1 MKVSIVEDDV
11 LLRQNLKL
19 LLGGETGISVV
30 SVYSTAEEALAGI
43 KRSRPEI
50 LLTDIGLPG
59 MSGIELIRELKD
71 QMPGLEIMAH
81 TVFDDRETVFS
92 AIKAGASGYILK
104 GSTPRELVDALHTLA
119 MGGSPMSPKIAR
131 KVIREFQ
138 DERIDEQYLL
148 SHRET
153 EIVKEVENGLSYKDI
168 AVKLSISPHT
178 VHTHIKNIYEKLHA
192 KDRQGALITA
202 RKKGCLLYT
211 SPSPRDTR

>member
-19 LLGGETGISVV
+19 LLSGERGISVV
-30 SVYSTAEEALAGI
+30 SVYGSAEEALSGI
-43 KRSRPEI
+43 KRTRPEI
-50 LLTDIGLPG
+50 LLADIGLPG
-59 MSGIELIRELKD
+59 MSGIELIRELKE

-92 AIKAGASGYILK
+92 AIKAGASGYLLK
-104 GSTPRELVDALHTLA
+104 GSTPRELIDALHTLVK
-119 MGGSPMSPKIAR
+119 GGSPMSPKIAR

-138 DERIDEQYLL
+138 DEGIDEQYFL

-153 EIVKEVENGLSYKDI
+153 EIVKEIENGLSYKDI
-168 AVKLSISPHT
+168 AVKLAISPHT

-192 KDRQGALITA
+192 KDRQGALVAA
-202 RKKGCLLYT
+202 RKKGII
-211 SPSPRDTR
+211 

>member
-30 SVYSTAEEALAGI
+30 SVYGSAEEALAGI
-43 KRSRPEI
+43 KRARPEI
-50 LLTDIGLPG
+50 LLADIGLPG

-92 AIKAGASGYILK
+92 AIKSGASGYILK
-104 GSTPRELVDALHTLA
+104 GSTPRELIDALHTLA
-119 MGGSPMSPKIAR
+119 KGGSPMSPKIAR

-138 DERIDEQYLL
+138 SEGVDEQYLL

-153 EIVKEVENGLSYKDI
+153 EIVKEIENGLTYKDI
-168 AVKLSISPHT
+168 AAKLNISPHT

-192 KDRQGALITA
+192 KDRQGALVAA
-202 RKKGCLLYT
+202 RKKGII
-211 SPSPRDTR
+211 

>member
-19 LLGGETGISVV
+19 LLSGERGISVV
-30 SVYSTAEEALAGI
+30 SVYGSAEEALSGI
-43 KRSRPEI
+43 KRTRPEI
-50 LLTDIGLPG
+50 LLADIGLPG
-59 MSGIELIRELKD
+59 MSGIELIRELKE

-92 AIKAGASGYILK
+92 AIKAGASGYLLK
-104 GSTPRELVDALHTLA
+104 GSTPRELIDALHTLA
-119 MGGSPMSPKIAR
+119 KGGSPMSPKIAR

-138 DERIDEQYLL
+138 DEGIDEQYFL

-168 AVKLSISPHT
+168 AVKLTISPHT

-192 KDRQGALITA
+192 KDRQGALVAA
-202 RKKGCLLYT
+202 RKKGII
-211 SPSPRDTR
+211 

>member
-1 MKVSIVEDDV
+1 MKVSIIEDDV

-19 LLGGETGISVV
+19 LLSGETGISVV

-43 KRSRPEI
+43 KRTRPEI

-59 MSGIELIRELKD
+59 MSGIELIRELKE
-71 QMPGLEIMAH
+71 QMPDLEIMAH

-104 GSTPRELVDALHTLA
+104 GSTPRELIDALHTLA
-119 MGGSPMSPKIAR
+119 KGGSPMSPKIAR

-138 DERIDEQYLL
+138 DEAIDEQYLL

-153 EIVKEVENGLSYKDI
+153 EIVKEIENGLTYKDI
-168 AVKLSISPHT
+168 ATKLGISPHT

-192 KDRQGALITA
+192 KDRQGALVAA
-202 RKKGCLLYT
+202 RRKGII
-211 SPSPRDTR
+211 

>member
-1 MKVSIVEDDV
+1 MKVAIVEDDV

-19 LLGGETGISVV
+19 LLSGETGITVV
-30 SVYSTAEEALAGI
+30 SVFGSAEEAL
-43 KRSRPEI
+43 RSIAKARPDI
-50 LLTDIGLPG
+50 LLADIGLPG
-59 MSGIELIRELKD
+59 MSGIELIRELKE

-104 GSTPRELVDALHTLA
+104 GSTPRELIDALHTLA
-119 MGGSPMSPKIAR
+119 KGGSPMSPKIAR

-138 DERIDEQYLL
+138 DEGIDEQYLL

-153 EIVKEVENGLSYKDI
+153 EIVREVENGLTYKDI
-168 AVKLSISPHT
+168 ALKLNISPHT

-192 KDRQGALITA
+192 KDRQGALVAA
-202 RKKGCLLYT
+202 RKKGII
-211 SPSPRDTR
+211 

>member
-19 LLGGETGISVV
+19 LLSGETGISVV
-30 SVYSTAEEALAGI
+30 SVYGSAEEALAGI
-43 KRSRPEI
+43 KRTHPEI

-59 MSGIELIRELKD
+59 MSGVELIRLLKE
-71 QMPGLEIMAH
+71 QMPELEIMAN

-104 GSTPRELVDALHTLA
+104 GSTPRELIDALHTLA
-119 MGGSPMSPKIAR
+119 KGGSPMSPKIAR

-138 DERIDEQYLL
+138 DEGIDEQYLL

-153 EIVKEVENGLSYKDI
+153 EIVKEIENGLTYKDI
-168 AVKLSISPHT
+168 ATKLGISPHT

-192 KDRQGALITA
+192 KDRQGALVAA
-202 RKKGCLLYT
+202 RKKGII
-211 SPSPRDTR
+211 

>member
-19 LLGGETGISVV
+19 LLSGETGISVV
-30 SVYSTAEEALAGI
+30 SVYGSAEDALVGI
-43 KRSRPEI
+43 KRTHPEI
-50 LLTDIGLPG
+50 LLADIGLPG

-71 QMPGLEIMAH
+71 RMPELEIMAH

-104 GSTPRELVDALHTLA
+104 GSTPRELIDALHTLA
-119 MGGSPMSPKIAR
+119 KGGSPMSPKIAR

-138 DERIDEQYLL
+138 GEGVDEQYLL

-153 EIVKEVENGLSYKDI
+153 EIVREVENGLTYKDI
-168 AVKLSISPHT
+168 AVKLNISPHT

-192 KDRQGALITA
+192 KDRQGALVAA
-202 RKKGCLLYT
+202 RKKGII
-211 SPSPRDTR
+211 

>member
-19 LLGGETGISVV
+19 LLSGESGISVV
-30 SVYSTAEEALAGI
+30 SVYGSAEEALRGI
-43 KRSRPEI
+43 GKARPEI
-50 LLTDIGLPG
+50 LLADIGLPG
-59 MSGIELIRELKD
+59 MSGIDLIRELKE

-104 GSTPRELVDALHTLA
+104 GSTPRELIDALHTLA
-119 MGGSPMSPKIAR
+119 KGGSPMSPKIAR

-138 DERIDEQYLL
+138 DEGIDEQYLL

-153 EIVKEVENGLSYKDI
+153 EIVREVENGLTYKDI
-168 AVKLSISPHT
+168 ALKLNISPHT

-192 KDRQGALITA
+192 KNRQGALVAA
-202 RKKGCLLYT
+202 RKKGII
-211 SPSPRDTR
+211 

>member
-19 LLGGETGISVV
+19 LLSGERGISVV
-30 SVYSTAEEALAGI
+30 SVYGSAEEALSGI
-43 KRSRPEI
+43 KRTRPEI
-50 LLTDIGLPG
+50 LLADIGLPG
-59 MSGIELIRELKD
+59 MSGIELIRELKE

-92 AIKAGASGYILK
+92 AIKAGASGYLLK
-104 GSTPRELVDALHTLA
+104 GSTPRELIDALHTLA
-119 MGGSPMSPKIAR
+119 KGGSPMSPKIAR

-138 DERIDEQYLL
+138 DEGIDEQYLL

-168 AVKLSISPHT
+168 AAKLGISPHT

-192 KDRQGALITA
+192 KDRQGALVAA
-202 RKKGCLLYT
+202 RKKGII
-211 SPSPRDTR
+211 

>member
-1 MKVSIVEDDV
+1 MKVAIVEDDV

-19 LLGGETGISVV
+19 LLSGETGISVV
-30 SVYSTAEEALAGI
+30 SVYGSAEEALAGI
-43 KRSRPEI
+43 KKARPEI

-59 MSGIELIRELKD
+59 MSGVELIRLLKE
-71 QMPGLEIMAH
+71 QMPGLEIMAN

-104 GSTPRELVDALHTLA
+104 GSTPRELIDALHTLA
-119 MGGSPMSPKIAR
+119 KGGSPMSPKIAR

-138 DERIDEQYLL
+138 DEAIDEQYLL

-153 EIVKEVENGLSYKDI
+153 EIVKEIENGLTYKDI
-168 AVKLSISPHT
+168 ATKLGISPHT

-192 KDRQGALITA
+192 KDRQGALVAA
-202 RKKGCLLYT
+202 RKKGII
-211 SPSPRDTR
+211 

>member
-1 MKVSIVEDDV
+1 MKVSIVEDDA

-30 SVYSTAEEALAGI
+30 SVYSTAEEALVGI
-43 KRSRPEI
+43 KRARPEI

-104 GSTPRELVDALHTLA
+104 GSTPRDLIDALHTLA
-119 MGGSPMSPKIAR
+119 KGGSPMSPKIAR

-138 DERIDEQYLL
+138 NEGIDEQYLL

-153 EIVKEVENGLSYKDI
+153 EIVKEIENGLTYKDI
-168 AVKLSISPHT
+168 AMKLNISPHT

-192 KDRQGALITA
+192 KDRQGALVAA
-202 RKKGCLLYT
+202 RKKGII
-211 SPSPRDTR
+211 

>member
-11 LLRQNLKL
+11 LLRQNLNL
-19 LLGGETGISVV
+19 LLSGETGITVV

-43 KRSRPEI
+43 KRSCPEI

-59 MSGIELIRELKD
+59 MSGIELIRVLKD
-71 QMPGLEIMAH
+71 RMPKLEIMAH

-104 GSTPRELVDALHTLA
+104 GSTPRELIDALHTLA
-119 MGGSPMSPKIAR
+119 KGGSPMSPKIAR

-138 DERIDEQYLL
+138 DAGADEQYLL

-153 EIVKEVENGLSYKDI
+153 EIVKEVENGLTYKDI
-168 AVKLSISPHT
+168 AAKLSISPHT

-192 KDRQGALITA
+192 KDRQGALVAA
-202 RKKGCLLYT
+202 RKKGII
-211 SPSPRDTR
+211 

>member
-19 LLGGETGISVV
+19 LLGGEKGITVV
-30 SVYSTAEEALAGI
+30 SVYGTAEEALAGI

-119 MGGSPMSPKIAR
+119 KGGSPMSPKIAR

-138 DERIDEQYLL
+138 NEGIDEQYLL

-153 EIVKEVENGLSYKDI
+153 GIVKEIEKGLSYKDI
-168 AVKLSISPHT
+168 AVKLNISPHT

-192 KDRQGALITA
+192 RDRQGALTAA
-202 RKKGCLLYT
+202 RKKGII
-211 SPSPRDTR
+211 